1 VSLPS
6 FRKENKMGTWALP
19 QTKKSAEQLAAL
31 MAKPLKANQ
40 AEDAI
45 YNLLGDDELSDN
57 ICEQIKTDGSNSDAR
72 CLIAARLEDFLNDY
86 AEHPESFSEAWNP
99 AALKICRRIVNNF
112 FAQN

>member
-1 VSLPS
+1 
-6 FRKENKMGTWALP
+6 MGTWALP

-57 ICEQIKTDGSNSDAR
+57 ICERPS
-72 CLIAARLEDFLNDY
+72 RLR
-86 AEHPESFSEAWNP
+86 
-99 AALKICRRIVNNF
+99 ICRILALTAKSASKRRR
-112 FAQN
+112 AD

>member
-1 VSLPS
+1 
-6 FRKENKMGTWALP
+6 MGTWALP
-19 QTKKSAEQLAAL
+19 QTKKSAEQLADL

-72 CLIAARLEDFLNDY
+72 CLIADRLEDFLNDY

>member
-1 VSLPS
+1 
-6 FRKENKMGTWALP
+6 MGTWALP

-72 CLIAARLEDFLNDY
+72 CLIAARLEDFLN
-86 AEHPESFSEAWNP
+86 AWNP